1 MMYSKSINSWNNLP
15 VVLDLQTVAVL
26 LGVADGTVKKWV
38 YRGEFEG
45 TKIGKK
51 WFFDRD
57 YIREKIQKAS

>member
-15 VVLDLQTVAVL
+15 VVLDLQTVAIL
-26 LGVADGTVKKWV
+26 LGVADGTGRKWV
-38 YRGEFEG
+38 GRGVFEG
-45 TKIGKK
+45 TKMGDE